1 MEAGKGKDMDNQ
13 EGRVKCPECGFEMV
27 KEVDGWICNECGH
40 EEPNFDD
47 GDDDD
52 DEEEIEWP

>member
-1 MEAGKGKDMDNQ
+1 MDNQ